1 MLLVCTSPILAPPWS
16 LPFGLLGAT
25 ADLGGVRVPVWLLVV
40 ACAVVSTA
48 LAYLLSISALRDLP
62 ANVVSAL
69 GLVET
74 VVAAAL
80 AWLLLGQDPT
90 AVQLGGCGRP
100 AGRRHGGPVD

>member
-16 LPFGLLGAT
+16 LPFGLLGAA

-62 ANVVSAL
+62 ATVVSAL

-74 VVAAAL
+74 VVVQSASRVTRGSAAIPSSCSDCTHSR
-80 AWLLLGQDPT
+80 G
-90 AVQLGGCGRP
+90 
-100 AGRRHGGPVD
+100 